1 MSGLLARPSNVK
13 DGNAMCRLRR
23 PRNYSSST
31 SVNSLTKHFSTSKVL
46 DKKKEYHLLPANRCL
61 KTGKWFE
68 RESFDIQRLKNIPLS
83 TSHDLQL
90 VIYIITTATNSKITS
105 SSSLS
110 I

>member
-23 PRNYSSST
+23 PRSCDLNDASSA
-31 SVNSLTKHFSTSKVL
+31 SVNSLTKHFSTSKGL

-68 RESFDIQRLKNIPLS
+68 RESFDIRKLKNIPLS
-83 TSHDLQL
+83 TSHDF
-90 VIYIITTATNSKITS
+90 TASYLYHYNSNKF
-105 SSSLS
+105 
-110 I
+110 